1 MISHRSI
8 EIRISKRIAN
18 DEVGG
23 IKKLT
28 VVHRELKRND
38 ILSIAEGEG
47 KERKGMERKKN
58 ADKGETRAER
68 EGERDE

>member
-28 VVHRELKRND
+28 VVHRELERND

-47 KERKGMERKKN
+47 KERKGMERKK
-58 ADKGETRAER
+58 KRRQRGAER

>member
-1 MISHRSI
+1 M
-8 EIRISKRIAN
+8 
-18 DEVGG
+18 
-23 IKKLT
+23 T
-28 VVHRELKRND
+28 VVHRELERND